1 MMVMLIF
8 NEKKE
13 IKYGEI
19 VELLKIPSEELMPHM
34 YSLIVK
40 HKILKKSLKGP
51 LVFDETLSVNK
62 DFLSPQIRFTTSVAV
77 EKKD

>member
-1 MMVMLIF
+1 
-8 NEKKE
+8 
-13 IKYGEI
+13 
-19 VELLKIPSEELMPHM
+19 MPHM